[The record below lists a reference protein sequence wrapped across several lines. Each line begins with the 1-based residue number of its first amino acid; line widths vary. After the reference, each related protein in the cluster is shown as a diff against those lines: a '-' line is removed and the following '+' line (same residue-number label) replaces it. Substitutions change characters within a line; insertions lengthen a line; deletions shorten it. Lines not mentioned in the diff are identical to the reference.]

1 VQLLAVVN
9 TIMNDLYRKRQDGL
23 EDIGVDD
30 RVTLNCILKKRI
42 EVFQLE

>member
-1 VQLLAVVN
+1 MQLLAVVN
-9 TIMNDLYRKRQDGL
+9 TVMNDLYHKRQDGL

-42 EVFQLE
+42 